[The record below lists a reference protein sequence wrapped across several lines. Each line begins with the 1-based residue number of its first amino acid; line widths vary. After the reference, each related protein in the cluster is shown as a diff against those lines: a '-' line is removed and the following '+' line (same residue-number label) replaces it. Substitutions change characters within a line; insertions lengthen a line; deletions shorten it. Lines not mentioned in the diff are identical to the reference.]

1 MKIRNIVLSMLLC
14 SIAFGAGKKLT
25 PETIP
30 LALREK
36 KTPQASPN
44 RIAVVSVR
52 MIFENCR
59 KNTQWQQVMEGERTK
74 IVAELE
80 KISSEARAFRAD
92 METRKPGSTDYTNL
106 MYEMIKKESL
116 LNAKEKFYQQD
127 LTFKEQQWTEQL
139 YMEIV
144 AAIGNVAEQK
154 GLDLVLAK
162 EDNQFPAA
170 SPNELLLIIKT
181 SKVLFHS
188 DDMDITN
195 EVLAAVDK
203 AN

>member
-1 MKIRNIVLSMLLC
+1 MKIRNVVLSMLLC
-14 SIAFGAGKKLT
+14 AVAFGAGKKL
-25 PETIP
+25 PPGTIP
-30 LALREK
+30 LALKER
-36 KTPQASPN
+36 TPEASPS

-52 MIFENCR
+52 RIFENCK
-59 KNTQWQQVMEGERTK
+59 KNTQWQQVMDGERKK

-80 KISSEARAFRAD
+80 KISSEARAFKAD
-92 METRKPGSTDYTNL
+92 METRKPGSTDYVNL
-106 MYEMIKKESL
+106 MREMIEKEAL
-116 LNAKEKFYQQD
+116 LDAKEKFYQQD

-139 YMEIV
+139 YLEIV

-170 SPNELLLIIKT
+170 SPNELLLVIKT
-181 SKVLFHS
+181 SKVLFHA

>member
-1 MKIRNIVLSMLLC
+1 MKIRNVVLSMLLC
-14 SIAFGAGKKLT
+14 SIAFGVGKKLP

-30 LALREK
+30 MALK
-36 KTPQASPN
+36 KKIAQASPS

-52 MIFENCR
+52 RIFENCK
-59 KNTQWQQVMEGERTK
+59 KNTQWQRVMEGERKK

-92 METRKPGSTDYTNL
+92 METRKPGSTDYVNL
-106 MYEMIKKESL
+106 VRKIIEKEAL

-170 SPNELLLIIKT
+170 SPNELLLMIKT

-195 EVLAAVDK
+195 EVLAAMDK

>member
-1 MKIRNIVLSMLLC
+1 MKIRNVVLSMLLC
-14 SIAFGAGKKLT
+14 SIAFGAGKKLP
-25 PETIP
+25 PEMIP
-30 LALREK
+30 LALK
-36 KTPQASPN
+36 KKSPQASPS

-52 MIFENCR
+52 RIFENCR
-59 KNTQWQQVMEGERTK
+59 KNTQWQQIMEAERKK

-92 METRKPGSTDYTNL
+92 METRKPGSTDYVNL
-106 MYEMIKKESL
+106 MHEMIEKEAL
-116 LNAKEKFYQQD
+116 LDAKEKSYQQE
-127 LTFKEQQWTEQL
+127 LTFKEQRWTEQL
-139 YMEIV
+139 YLEIV
-144 AAIGNVAEQK
+144 AAIGKVAEQK

-170 SPNELLLIIKT
+170 SPNELLLMIKT
-181 SKVLFHS
+181 SKVLFHT

>member
-1 MKIRNIVLSMLLC
+1 LL
-14 SIAFGAGKKLT
+14 
-25 PETIP
+25 
-30 LALREK
+30 
-36 KTPQASPN
+36 
-44 RIAVVSVR
+44 
-52 MIFENCR
+52 
-59 KNTQWQQVMEGERTK
+59 
-74 IVAELE
+74 
-80 KISSEARAFRAD
+80 D
-92 METRKPGSTDYTNL
+92 
-106 MYEMIKKESL
+106 
-116 LNAKEKFYQQD
+116 AKEKFYQQD

-181 SKVLFHS
+181 SKVLFHA

-203 AN
+203 VN